1 MAAGIP
7 TKIETKKLIWNKG
20 EEYAPTEVNVADGA
34 LLTPGNDEATLIIL
48 SSTAAVTATIKAGDG
63 IQGVSD
69 ITVSV
74 GANKTA
80 YVAVESGRFKITKGA
95 NAGKIKVTTSAAGLS
110 AGCIVLPR

>member
-1 MAAGIP
+1 MAAANVV
-7 TKIETKKLIWNKG
+7 TKNLIWNQG
-20 EEYAPTEVNVADGA
+20 EEYAATAVDANDGA
-34 LLTPGNDEATLIIL
+34 FLTPGNDEATLIVL
-48 SSTAAVTATIKAGDG
+48 TSSAAVTATIKAGDG

>member
-1 MAAGIP
+1 MATANVVM
-7 TKIETKKLIWNKG
+7 KKLRWNQG
-20 EEYAPTEVNVADGA
+20 EEFTPSAVNAADGA
-34 LLTPGNDEATLIIL
+34 FLTPGNDEATLIVL
-48 SSTAAVTATIKAGDG
+48 TSSASVTATIKAGDG

>member
-1 MAAGIP
+1 MAAANVV
-7 TKIETKKLIWNKG
+7 TKKLIWNKG
-20 EEYAPTEVNVADGA
+20 EEYAVTAVDTADGA
-34 LLTPGNDEATLIIL
+34 YLTPGNDEATLIVL
-48 SSTAAVTATIKAGDG
+48 TSSAAVTATIKAGDG

>member
-7 TKIETKKLIWNKG
+7 TNIETKKLIWNQV
-20 EEYAPTEVNVADGA
+20 EEFTPTAVDVANGA

-48 SSTAAVTATIKAGDG
+48 TASAAVTATIKASDD

-69 ITVSV
+69 VTVSV
-74 GANKTA
+74 GANKMVC
-80 YVAVESGRFKITKGA
+80 VAVESGRFKITKGA
-95 NAGKIKVTTSAAGLS
+95 YAGKIKVTTSAAGLL

>member
-1 MAAGIP
+1 MAAANVV
-7 TKIETKKLIWNKG
+7 TKKLSWNKG
-20 EEYAPTEVNVADGA
+20 EEYAATAVDPTDGA
-34 LLTPGNDEATLIIL
+34 YLTPGNDETTLIVL
-48 SSTAAVTATIKAGDG
+48 TSSAAVTATIKAGDG

-74 GANKTA
+74 GASKTA